1 MFKKYFL
8 FFSTIIILNFSFKN
22 VRAIENKIIVKIN
35 ESIITS
41 YELKNKLKTS
51 LILSNQEINQS
62 NIDKNKSRAL
72 SYLID
77 LEIKKNELKKYDV
90 KIDSLNVNDQLLS
103 ISSNDINDFKK
114 KFQKLGINFDLFVYE
129 LKIETGWKQLMYKIY
144 NKKVKISNDEID
156 KQVLSFIKE
165 KSKVTEFKISEIE
178 INLEKNIN
186 YENEVDF
193 IKKEINENGFE
204 NTALKF
210 STSMSSKD
218 FGNIGW
224 INKESLTPR
233 VSKILDNLKIGE
245 VSPPIKNLNTLLFL
259 KLTDLRITKVNEIN
273 LEELKKKIIN
283 QKKNELFALFSRS
296 HLSKLKNNSLIEYK

>member
-22 VRAIENKIIVKIN
+22 VRALENKIIVKIN

-77 LEIKKNELKKYDV
+77 LKIKKNELKKYDI

-103 ISSNDINDFKK
+103 IASNDINNFEK

-129 LKIETGWKQLMYKIY
+129 LKIETGWKQLM
-144 NKKVKISNDEID
+144 
-156 KQVLSFIKE
+156 
-165 KSKVTEFKISEIE
+165 
-178 INLEKNIN
+178 
-186 YENEVDF
+186 
-193 IKKEINENGFE
+193 
-204 NTALKF
+204 
-210 STSMSSKD
+210 
-218 FGNIGW
+218 
-224 INKESLTPR
+224 
-233 VSKILDNLKIGE
+233 
-245 VSPPIKNLNTLLFL
+245 
-259 KLTDLRITKVNEIN
+259 
-273 LEELKKKIIN
+273 
-283 QKKNELFALFSRS
+283 
-296 HLSKLKNNSLIEYK
+296 